1 MHMKNILLTLFGL
14 FVVLLIVGGIKG
26 LQIVSIVEAMEDMA
40 MPPSVVGSSPVETQE
55 WEQTLSSVGDLEAV
69 QGVVVAAD
77 LPGRVVKLEFK
88 AGAYVEAG
96 APLIQQDISSEM
108 AQLRAAEASV
118 ALAKSNLDRSS
129 ELLRK
134 QVVSK
139 SDFDSADANYK
150 SAVAQADNIR
160 TTITKKTI
168 TAPFNGRLGIRMVN
182 LGQDLAAGTPIVT
195 LQTMDPIFVNFYIP
209 QQDLPKIKLD
219 TEVRITTDAVPGR
232 TFVGSITAI
241 NPEVDT
247 STRSVRVQATL
258 ENTDNHLLPGMFTK
272 VKVVLPETRTV
283 LAVPQTAIAYA
294 TYGDSVFVV
303 TEKDGN
309 LIARQQFVRLGK
321 TMGDYVEIEKGLN
334 AEDEVVSSGVFK
346 LRNNAPIEINN
357 DVKPE
362 FEQMPTPEDS

>member
-1 MHMKNILLTLFGL
+1 MKNILLTLLGL
-14 FVVLLIVGGIKG
+14 FVVVGLVGGTKG
-26 LQIVSIVEAMEDMA
+26 LQIASIVEAMESMG
-40 MPPSVVGSSPVETQE
+40 MPPSIVASSPVETQE

-88 AGAYVEAG
+88 AGAYVKAG
-96 APLIQQDISSEM
+96 DPLIRQDISSEQ

-118 ALAKSNLDRSS
+118 ALAKSNLERSS

-139 SDFDSADANYK
+139 SDFDAADANYK

-168 TAPFNGRLGIRMVN
+168 TAPFDGRLGIRMVN

-195 LQTMDPIFVNFYIP
+195 LQTMDPIFVNFYLP

-219 TEVRITTDAVPGR
+219 TEVRITTDAVPGQS
-232 TFVGSITAI
+232 FVGSITAV

-247 STRSVRVQATL
+247 ATRSVRVQATL
-258 ENTDNHLLPGMFTK
+258 ENNNNHLLPGMFTK
-272 VKVVLPETRTV
+272 VKVVMPEKRTV

-303 TEKDGN
+303 SEEDGAK
-309 LIARQQFVRLGK
+309 IAKQQFVRLGR
-321 TMGDYVEIEKGLN
+321 TMGDYVEIEKGIN
-334 AEDEVVSSGVFK
+334 AEDEVVSAGIFK

-357 DVKPE
+357 DVKPN
-362 FEQMPTPEDS
+362 FEQSPNPADS